1 MKKVLASAEARRRSW
16 RLPIF
21 LNRSLTVKQRDT
33 PPRRFKVP
41 KGWKLVPLEP
51 TLGMWDHAENVSM
64 QWDMQASGK
73 GSDKFLRES
82 GAFDFPTM
90 RIAALVHVYREMV
103 KVAPTPADHA
113 KVMKRIEAVDDI
125 PF

>member
-1 MKKVLASAEARRRSW
+1 MSGRTENASKR
-16 RLPIF
+16 
-21 LNRSLTVKQRDT
+21 RDT
-33 PPRRFKVP
+33 PARRLKVP

-64 QWDMQASGK
+64 AWDMRASGK
-73 GSDKFLRES
+73 NGNKFLRES

-103 KVAPTPADHA
+103 KVAPTPKEHA
-113 KVMKRIEAVDDI
+113 NVMKRIEAHDDI